1 MSSLTGVSNH
11 LLQGNNPVG
20 STIIQ
25 SKEGDDARSTD
36 AAMHGSIFGCIQLFY
51 LNFAKTKRKF
61 NKMFQLIFQQ

>member
-36 AAMHGSIFGCIQLFY
+36 A
-51 LNFAKTKRKF
+51 RKYF
-61 NKMFQLIFQQ
+61 WLHTTVPFKFCQN